1 MPKKNKTK
9 TSKSTTKKG
18 GKIVQSLIVTISL
31 PLIFYFFFKIGRD
44 NFGGPG
50 GENTWAHQ
58 FSILPSHHIKLVF
71 SSLFSPL
78 FSIISVSSLTKRTF
92 PICLVV
98 MILGKKKIKKKI
110 KMGRRKKIGEKMVE
124 RSVWFKR
131 EWRRENWRVQLF
143 SSQTH
148 QNSVSLNWEDYRRES
163 KEQTLLLLDKNTLAP
178 SNKRIDVLAS
188 LFLFLFLFFL
198 FFF

>member
-1 MPKKNKTK
+1 MPKKKKTK

-31 PLIFYFFFKIGRD
+31 PLFFFFQIGRD
-44 NFGGPG
+44 HFGGPG

-71 SSLFSPL
+71 SSLFSPI

-98 MILGKKKIKKKI
+98 MILGKMKKKE
-110 KMGRRKKIGEKMVE
+110 KKKKIGEKMVE

-148 QNSVSLNWEDYRRES
+148 QNSISLNWEDYRRES

-178 SNKRIDVLAS
+178 SNKLLDVLAS
-188 LFLFLFLFFL
+188 LFFYFILFYFFNFIFLL
-198 FFF
+198 N